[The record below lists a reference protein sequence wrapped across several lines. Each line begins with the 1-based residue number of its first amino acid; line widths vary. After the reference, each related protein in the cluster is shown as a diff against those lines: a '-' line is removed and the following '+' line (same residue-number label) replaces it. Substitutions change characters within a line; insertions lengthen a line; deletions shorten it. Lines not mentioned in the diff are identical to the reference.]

1 MHGLSRAFLVAAA
14 VLFRAAVAA
23 QPTASTDPS
32 GHWDGVVLA
41 PNMEVKIEVDLAR
54 NSNGEF
60 TGTFGQPA
68 QQIKGFPL
76 LSVRVEGQ
84 AATIQVKIG
93 SEGGTFKGTIVAD
106 GQSMTGDY
114 VGIGDAYTLP
124 FKLVRT
130 GDARIAPA
138 PKSPPIG
145 KQLEG
150 TWTGALD
157 TPQGKV
163 GLVLTMMNH
172 ADGTATGTIAGPDGS
187 GVALPI
193 AITPRESSM
202 TIEIP
207 AVSASYVGVLR
218 AERTELAGTW
228 TQQQATLPL
237 TLRRATAPGAQ
248 EYKK

>member
-124 FKLVRT
+124 
-130 GDARIAPA
+130 
-138 PKSPPIG
+138 S
-145 KQLEG
+145 
-150 TWTGALD
+150 
-157 TPQGKV
+157 
-163 GLVLTMMNH
+163 
-172 ADGTATGTIAGPDGS
+172 S
-187 GVALPI
+187 CVALPI
-193 AITPRESSM
+193 AITQRESSM